1 MSSPSTGTENFT
13 NGPLTVLHDE
23 NGRVVAVHR
32 DRLVVAGDHEHAFV
46 RLAEHRAL
54 LAQMVEERVRVDRE
68 RPAPEEVDVV
78 EVGHGDAP
86 RIDARAVSKPPEST
100 QPVDACASMLA

>member
-13 NGPLTVLHDE
+13 NGPLTALHDE
-23 NGRVVAVHR
+23 NVVVVAVHP
-32 DRLVVAGDHEHAFV
+32 DGLAVAGDHEHASV

-54 LAQMVEERVRVDRE
+54 LTQMVEERVRVDRE
-68 RPAPEEVDVV
+68 LPAPEEVDVV

-86 RIDARAVSKPPEST
+86 QIGS
-100 QPVDACASMLA
+100 